1 MWNWL
6 KKLWPGKSIMS
17 MNPQANVN
25 RKFNPGY
32 MASNPTQSGTV
43 GNPMAAIGE
52 VGYINPVGSVSQ
64 KGRPSVGMGASP
76 SQGIASFSETA
87 SGLDKDFWSA
97 LGGSMG
103 SGTGSTPTAP
113 GAVSLGGG
121 NARFKAIGGQGLPVS
136 DMAPNPG
143 WEEVL
148 PKKRRD
154 RYSGGF

>member
-6 KKLWPGKSIMS
+6 KKLWPGKSL
-17 MNPQANVN
+17 MNMGSKV
-25 RKFNPGY
+25 NPGY
-32 MASNPTQSGTV
+32 TASNPTRSGAV
-43 GNPMAAIGE
+43 GNPMASIGE
-52 VGYINPVGSVSQ
+52 VGYINPGTAAQGYSGSVAQ
-64 KGRPSVGMGASP
+64 TGRPSVGMGA
-76 SQGIASFSETA
+76 QGIASFSETA

-148 PKKRRD
+148 PKRKRD